1 MNASGRADGGPEFWL
16 RGPVPSIPPLL
27 QPAAHALL
35 QARAD
40 LQRAARGLAAGELW
54 ARPGGVASIG
64 FHLRHTAGSI
74 DRLLTYA
81 SGGALTADQMAVLR
95 AEENP
100 GDPPAA
106 ADTLLAGVDR
116 AVDHALDMLR
126 ATPEAAL
133 VEPRAVGRA
142 QLPATVLGL
151 LFHLAEHAQRH
162 AGQAITTRKWIG
174 ESGRGSPTST

>member
-1 MNASGRADGGPEFWL
+1 MTASRPDDDGPEFGL

-40 LQRAARGLAAGELW
+40 LRLAARGLAASEVW
-54 ARPGGVASIG
+54 ARPGGAAPIG

-81 SGGALTADQMAVLR
+81 AGAALTADQMAVLR

-106 ADTLLAGVDR
+106 AAALLEGVDR
-116 AVDHALDMLR
+116 AVDHALDVLR
-126 ATPEAAL
+126 TTPEATLVAL
-133 VEPRAVGRA
+133 RTVGRA
-142 QLPATVLGL
+142 QLPSTVLGL

-174 ESGRGSPTST
+174 ESGRVTPTSA

>member
-1 MNASGRADGGPEFWL
+1 MSPSLPADDGPEFWL

-40 LQRAARGLAAGELW
+40 LRRAALGLGTSELW

-81 SGGALTADQMAVLR
+81 AARGLTPDQIAALR
-95 AEENP
+95 AEEFA

-106 ADTLLAGVDR
+106 ASALLADVDHAVDR
-116 AVDHALDMLR
+116 ALDVLR
-126 ATPEAAL
+126 ATPEPAL
-133 VEPRAVGRA
+133 TTPRAVGRA
-142 QLPATVLGL
+142 RLPATVLGL

-174 ESGRGSPTST
+174 DRAGAPISA

>member
-1 MNASGRADGGPEFWL
+1 MTASPHTPEFWL

-40 LQRAARGLAAGELW
+40 LARAAYGLAASGLW

-81 SGGALTADQMAVLR
+81 AGGALTPDQLAVLR
-95 AEENP
+95 TEEVP
-100 GDPPAA
+100 GDPPET
-106 ADTLLAGVDR
+106 ADALIARVDR
-116 AVDHALDMLR
+116 AVGHALSVLR
-126 ATPEAAL
+126 ATPDATLAL
-133 VEPRAVGRA
+133 PRAVGRA
-142 QLPATVLGL
+142 QLASTVLGL

-162 AGQAITTRKWIG
+162 AGQAMTTRKWLG
-174 ESGRGSPTST
+174 GDVRELATSA

>member
-1 MNASGRADGGPEFWL
+1 MNASLPAGDGPEFWL
-16 RGPVPSIPPLL
+16 RGPVPSIPSLL

-35 QARAD
+35 QAQAD
-40 LQRAARGLAAGELW
+40 LRRAALGLAASEVW

-81 SGGALTADQMAVLR
+81 AGGALTADQMAVLR
-95 AEENP
+95 AEENS

-106 ADTLLAGVDR
+106 AGTLLAGIDR
-116 AVDHALDMLR
+116 AVDHALDVLR
-126 ATPEAAL
+126 TTPEAAL
-133 VEPRAVGRA
+133 AAPRAVGRA
-142 QLPATVLGL
+142 HLPATVLGL

-174 ESGRGSPTST
+174 QSSRGAPTST